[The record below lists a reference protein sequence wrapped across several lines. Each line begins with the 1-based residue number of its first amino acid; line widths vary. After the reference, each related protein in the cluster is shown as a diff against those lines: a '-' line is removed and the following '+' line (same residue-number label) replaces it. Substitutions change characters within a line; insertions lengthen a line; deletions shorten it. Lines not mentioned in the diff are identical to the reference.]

1 MANIWGLTNRQL
13 MVVMLRRMVE
23 EVEAGLVSQRT
34 LDEAKAALSEV
45 VRTKRPTAKLKE
57 SKRIPLP

>member
-45 VRTKRPTAKLKE
+45 VRAKRPTATLKE
-57 SKRIPLP
+57 SKRIPQP